1 MGRNTSIALG
11 NHLED
16 FIADQV
22 NSGKYSSA
30 SEVVRAG
37 LRLLE
42 DHEVKLS
49 RLRVELQ
56 KGESGGTVTSDEYAS
71 AFKQRREQYLQQLE
85 SSS

>member
-1 MGRNTSIALG
+1 MARNTSIALG

-16 FIADQV
+16 FIEAQV
-22 NSGKYSSA
+22 SSGKYSSA

-37 LRLLE
+37 LRMLE

-49 RLRVELQ
+49 RLKVELQ
-56 KGESGGTVTSDEYAS
+56 KGESGKTISSDEYAS
-71 AFKQRREQYLQQLE
+71 AFKKRREQFLQKQE